1 MAQHMDVTRG
11 FVMIDND
18 MIIKPVVT
26 QTKTITL
33 QGVNISY
40 TFSVSEQDELIIAK
54 VDQNGTSTIV
64 GKFK

>member
-1 MAQHMDVTRG
+1 MDVTRG